1 MQGRG
6 PNLVGLFGK
15 PVLLEDGRTMIADEN
30 YIRECIQNPTLRIPK
45 GYKPIMPT
53 FQGLVSDEQL
63 NALVAYIKS
72 LGQSQPKQAAGS
84 SVAAAS
90 QQPPTTQVH

>member
-1 MQGRG
+1 
-6 PNLVGLFGK
+6 
-15 PVLLEDGRTMIADEN
+15 MIADEN
-30 YIRECIQNPTLRIPK
+30 YLRECIQNPTLRIPK

-53 FQGLVSDEQL
+53 FQGIVSDEQL

-72 LGQSQPKQAAGS
+72 LGQSQTKQAAGS